1 MKMIDMTRMR
11 TLIQLEVPINDL
23 NCDEYST
30 DLVATSEELRETA
43 IKWIKLLEK
52 DIKKDIKRIGD
63 YEEVTGFDKGGIYIL
78 KHFFNITQKDIENDD

>member
-1 MKMIDMTRMR
+1 MKKIR

-30 DLVATSEELRETA
+30 ELVTTSEELRENA

-63 YEEVTGFDKGGIYIL
+63 YEEVTDFDKGSIYTL